1 MTIIIFIA
9 VIVLLILVHEFGH
22 FLAAK
27 RAGVRVDEFGIG
39 FPPRLAKLFNWGET
53 EFTINAIP
61 FGGFVKIHGENP
73 QDVTAE
79 DGDQKR
85 SLIKQSRLTQAWVLF
100 AGVFFN
106 FLLAWL
112 LLSGS
117 YALGVT
123 EAEGVVDD
131 NYFTPQTLLITQIK
145 EGSVAEN
152 LEIKPG
158 DQVIEARYNDQVVS
172 FPGSRGLDEVVQ
184 EHGGKSWMLTLQR
197 FDPEKDEEIKLT
209 KEIPA
214 LSDPPEE
221 RQLGVGL
228 ASIGEAQ
235 APIVPALYYG
245 MERSI
250 KLTERIPVELGGF
263 IADIFRAEAD
273 YSQVAGPVGI
283 VSLVDRAA
291 EQGLSTLL
299 NFTAIISLHLAVIN
313 LAPFPALDGG
323 RLLIVAIEGVTR
335 KQLDPKVVGAVNGV
349 GFLLLLVLMVVI
361 TINDIIQIFNG

>member
-209 KEIPA
+209 
-214 LSDPPEE
+214 
-221 RQLGVGL
+221 
-228 ASIGEAQ
+228 
-235 APIVPALYYG
+235 
-245 MERSI
+245 
-250 KLTERIPVELGGF
+250 ERIPVELGGF